1 MNGSAQL
8 RRTTRRTIP
17 STPSVLSLSS
27 FFLTSNRESLFPPI
41 CTETLELLINFDRL
55 PVCINV
61 VVVGGCGGGAEG
73 ACGYG
78 DLGKKGYGLSTV
90 ALSGALFG
98 KGEGCGGCYE
108 LKCVEDLQW
117 CIPGTSIVVTATN
130 FCPPNYALPLDSGGW
145 CNPPNQ
151 HFVMPIAAFEK
162 IAIWKAGNMPV
173 AYRRVKCLRAGGIRF
188 TINGFGF
195 FHSVLITNVAGAG
208 DVVGVKIKGSGTG
221 WLPMARNWGQNW
233 HCNADLKNQGLSIE
247 VTASD
252 GKTLTCYS
260 VAPSTWGF
268 GQTFEGKQ
276 FPL

>member
-1 MNGSAQL
+1 MVVGFISFL
-8 RRTTRRTIP
+8 FVLFVFLSP
-17 STPSVLSLSS
+17 SPRLLVSSSPLSL
-27 FFLTSNRESLFPPI
+27 
-41 CTETLELLINFDRL
+41 ETDEWKRATATYYAANDPLDTL
-55 PVCINV
+55 
-61 VVVGGCGGGAEG
+61 EG

-98 KGEGCGGCYE
+98 KGEGCGGCFE

-117 CIPGTSIVVTATN
+117 CIPGTSIVVTVTN

-173 AYRRVKCLRAGGIRF
+173 AYRRVKCVRAGGIRF

-233 HCNADLKNQGLSIE
+233 HCNADLKNQRLSFE
-247 VTASD
+247 LTAGD
-252 GKTLTCYS
+252 GKTLTCYD
-260 VAPSTWGF
+260 VAPPSWAF